1 MKKIVFTFAVLLL
14 TFISI
19 DRVFADNNDNTCYK
33 MVTKEGKVIYS
44 YGKNL
49 KNFKMSDMDLN
60 KTEELS
66 NDSRCKS
73 ILNDKVSCGNIGSF
87 NRKIPEITSW
97 IIVIIEIL
105 VPIILVIMGAIDFVK
120 AIISSKDDE
129 MRKAQQVF
137 IKRLITAA
145 IIFFIV
151 AITKLIVSLVSNN
164 SSESKNIINCIDCFI
179 SNKCS

>member
-1 MKKIVFTFAVLLL
+1 MKKIVFTFVVLLL

-19 DRVFADNNDNTCYK
+19 DRVFATCYEFRAHG
-33 MVTKEGKVIYS
+33 VAVLYS
-44 YGKNL
+44 RNFDDGKNI
-49 KNFKMSDMDLN
+49 DYDAYRVVG
-60 KTEELS
+60 ES
-66 NDSRCKS
+66 NCRTDS

-105 VPIILVIMGAIDFVK
+105 VPVILVIMGAIDFVK